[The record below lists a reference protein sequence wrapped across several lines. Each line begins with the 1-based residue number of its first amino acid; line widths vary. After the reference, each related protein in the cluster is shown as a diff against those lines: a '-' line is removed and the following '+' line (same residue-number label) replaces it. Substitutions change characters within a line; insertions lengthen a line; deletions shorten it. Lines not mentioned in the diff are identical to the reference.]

1 MEQQTKKQKIEEK
14 DYSEYFEKLK
24 QDGYV
29 VIPNVLSEE
38 EQLSCV
44 NGYYEYAEN
53 LGTGIKR
60 SDKSTMSTKT
70 LPPYVSGGIDC
81 NIPVAHKQ
89 FVWDVRENNKVIKVF
104 ADMFGTDKLLTSFD
118 RICFMRGAKGR
129 TDVGLHTDQSSKKK
143 GLHCIQGLITLTHT
157 VSSDSTIT
165 MEDTQEDDGTL
176 FVLKNSHDHHE
187 TFFKESGVDAKS
199 DWYKFTTKERDDLME
214 KFENVRVQGP
224 PGSLFLWDSRTFHCA
239 VTPRKESNRR
249 RLAVYTCYAPK
260 EWATETQLKKKIN
273 AFNDM
278 RATSHWPL
286 QSILFQKPQTYGDES
301 KDLSNFKVTADR
313 VESEKMK
320 LMSGVKKYSDVGLL
334 GWNKQ
339 KKPAL
344 VFNQK

>member
-1 MEQQTKKQKIEEK
+1 MEQQTKKQKLDAI

-24 QDGYV
+24 EDGYV
-29 VIPNVLSEE
+29 VIPSLISRE
-38 EQLSCV
+38 EQLACV
-44 NGYYEYAEN
+44 NGYYDYAEN

-60 SDKSTMSTKT
+60 NDSSTMTTKS

-89 FVWDVRENNKVIKVF
+89 FVWNIRENEKVINVF

-129 TDVGLHTDQSSKKK
+129 NDIGLHTDQSSKKK
-143 GLHCIQGLITLTHT
+143 GLHCIQGLITLTHS
-157 VSSDSTIT
+157 VSLDSTIT

-176 FVLKNSHDHHE
+176 FVLKKSHDYHE
-187 TFFKESGVDAKS
+187 TFFKKSGVNAKS
-199 DWYKFTTKERDDLME
+199 DWYKFTTEERDELLQ

-239 VTPRKESNRR
+239 VTPRKTSNRR
-249 RLAVYTCYAPK
+249 RLVVYTCYAPK
-260 EWATETQLKKKIN
+260 QWATESQIKKKQK
-273 AFNDM
+273 AFHDM

-286 QSILFQKPQTYGDES
+286 LSILFQKPQTYGDET
-301 KDLSNFKVTADR
+301 KNLSNYKVTPDR
-313 VESEKMK
+313 VESDKMK
-320 LMSGVKKYSDVGLL
+320 QMSGVKSYSDVGLL
-334 GWNKQ
+334 GWTKQ

-344 VFNQK
+344 RFNQ